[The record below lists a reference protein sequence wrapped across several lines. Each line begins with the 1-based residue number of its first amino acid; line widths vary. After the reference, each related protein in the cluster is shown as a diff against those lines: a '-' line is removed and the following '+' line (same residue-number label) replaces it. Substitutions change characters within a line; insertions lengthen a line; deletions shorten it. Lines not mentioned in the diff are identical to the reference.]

1 MRATGAV
8 LAIIPFVC
16 LACEHVNVSTG
27 PPPSGSP
34 SAPAAPTIIDRGLA
48 DTSCGGDAV
57 FPDLTGGWAFM
68 IETRDH
74 RRGVDEVDQVEVGSR
89 YGLARI
95 CQDVDRVTV
104 EMLLCTYA
112 QSPIRHDDGQCAA
125 YLPLENLLIVLET
138 QTMTG
143 QLDRLGL
150 GAELILRG
158 WEERWGYVDDGDD
171 ERFDHDGDGAS
182 GATLVS
188 DMAPSQVRHVR
199 RTTRLSMS
207 IEVIDDTQ
215 LAGDVTHTIEET
227 TLDPDDFGGDVLG
240 RRALDG
246 AVRLVRVDGSAGTP
260 TLDRDGDGVVRCAE
274 LGVLLGR
281 ALPSPAAGGAC
292 TR

>member
-1 MRATGAV
+1 MSARWAAW
-8 LAIIPFVC
+8 AITPFLC

-27 PPPSGSP
+27 PPASSTP
-34 SAPAAPTIIDRGLA
+34 SAPAAPTIFDRGLSA
-48 DTSCGGDAV
+48 TFCRSDAV
-57 FPDLTGGWAFM
+57 FPDLTGGWAFI

-74 RRGVDEVDQVEVGSR
+74 RRGEDDVDQIEVGSR

-95 CQDVDRVTV
+95 CQDGDRVTA

-112 QSPIRHDDGQCAA
+112 QSPVRHDDGLCAA
-125 YLPLENLLIVLET
+125 YLPQENLLTILEG

-150 GAELILRG
+150 GAELSLGG
-158 WEERWGYVDDGDD
+158 WEERWGYVDEGDD
-171 ERFDHDGDGAS
+171 AHFDHDGDGAS

-188 DMAPSQVRHVR
+188 DIAPSQVRYVR

-207 IEVIDDTQ
+207 IEVIDDSQ
-215 LAGDVTHTIEET
+215 LVGDVTHTIEET
-227 TLDPDDFGGDVLG
+227 TLEPDESAGQVLG

-246 AVRLVRVDGSAGTP
+246 AVRLVRADGRVGTP
-260 TLDRDGDGVVRCAE
+260 SLDRDGDGVVRCAE

-281 ALPSPAAGGAC
+281 ALPNPADGGAC
-292 TR
+292 IR